1 MWEKFRRRRGEG
13 IWLYVLGIESSCDE
27 TAASVLYFE
36 GDGPGGVSVGRK
48 PGLGDKGLCPRV
60 LSNVVAHQEDIHKR
74 FGGVVP
80 ELASRRHVE
89 MIEPVF
95 RAALEDASVTLD
107 KIGALAVTRGPGLVT
122 ALLVGLSAAK
132 GIAWSRGLPL
142 VGVHHLNGHIH
153 SLFLD
158 PNGSAADSGA
168 VGGPPPFPHLAFVIS
183 GGHTDFYRV
192 GEFGEIRHLGGTLD
206 DAAGEAYDKVAAAM
220 GLGYPGGMAI
230 DALHASFRAEGG
242 SAAEGVSF
250 PRPHI
255 TNRPYDFSFSGL
267 KTAVLNYLKSN
278 GHYRADPDL
287 PPWAR
292 PQDMPREVIQ
302 AVAASFQEAMVEVL
316 AEKASRAAG
325 SEKLGAISVSGGVA
339 SNGFLRER
347 LTDISRSSG
356 WSLHLP
362 AKRYCTDNAAMIA
375 CAGGHSL
382 FQKGPDVFMDY
393 LNMDAD
399 PSWELSGTEGKGT
412 RVSTQQKI

>member
-1 MWEKFRRRRGEG
+1 M
-13 IWLYVLGIESSCDE
+13 YVLGIESSCDE
-27 TAASVLYFE
+27 TAASVLCFE
-36 GDGPGGVSVGRK
+36 GDGPGGVSAGRK
-48 PGLGDKGLCPRV
+48 PGDKGLCPRV
-60 LSNVVAHQEDIHKR
+60 LSDVVARQENIHKK

-95 RAALEDASVTLD
+95 RAALEDASFSLD
-107 KIGALAVTRGPGLVT
+107 EIGALAVTRGPGLVT

-158 PNGSAADSGA
+158 PNGSAAGSGA
-168 VGGPPPFPHLAFVIS
+168 VGGPPPFPHLAFVVS

-192 GEFGEIRHLGGTLD
+192 GEFGEARHLGGTLD

-242 SAAEGVSF
+242 STAEAVSF

-255 TNRPYDFSFSGL
+255 KNRPYDLSFSGL

-278 GHYRADPDL
+278 GYYRADPDL

-302 AVAASFQEAMVEVL
+302 AVAAGFQEAVVEVL
-316 AEKASRAAG
+316 VEKAGRVADA
-325 SEKLGAISVSGGVA
+325 EKLGAVSVSGGVA

-347 LTDISRSSG
+347 LTEISRSSG

-375 CAGGHSL
+375 CAGGHAL
-382 FQKGPDVFMDY
+382 CQKGPDVFMDY

-399 PSWELSGTEGKGT
+399 PGWELSGTEGKVSRVFT
-412 RVSTQQKI
+412 RQKI